1 MATRILWMAVLLAMS
16 AAASADVYR
25 WVDAQG
31 RVYYSDR
38 PVENAELVSIA
49 SRPTN
54 PEAVA
59 ARTQAESTQRA
70 PVASTDAQRR
80 ADQAAANAV
89 QQDVEKAR
97 DEQCKEAQAAYKTAI
112 EKQRLYRLGKDG
124 ERQYLTDA
132 EITETRVNTKKAVD
146 QLCKPAG

>member
-1 MATRILWMAVLLAMS
+1 MATRILWMGALLAIS

-31 RVYYSDR
+31 RVHYSDR

-54 PEAVA
+54 REAVA
-59 ARTQAESTQRA
+59 ARTEAESTQRA
-70 PVASTDAQRR
+70 QVASREAQQRSE
-80 ADQAAANAV
+80 QATANAV
-89 QQDVEKAR
+89 EQDVQKSR
-97 DEQCKEAQAAYKTAI
+97 DEQCKEAQARYKTAI
-112 EKQRLYRLGKDG
+112 ESQRLYRVGKDG

-132 EITETRVNTKKAVD
+132 ELTETRVNSKKAVD
-146 QLCKPAG
+146 ELCKPAG